1 MYHFSRNL
9 KLMDT
14 EVQGSGRSEWNASF
28 DPAAHGWEP
37 IQDDGFI
44 GLVGPMWQRLDSGG
58 MRYAFL
64 AMPKHHNRR
73 GVVHGGMIMA
83 FADRALGMTARG
95 VIGYK
100 HQATIQL
107 DVHFVDAVQI
117 GEFVETKAE
126 IVRQTRS
133 LVFVRAD
140 LFAGSR
146 VIASVNGIWKILGE
160 QHGTDLALSIPDK

>member
-1 MYHFSRNL
+1 MN
-9 KLMDT
+9 T
-14 EVQGSGRSEWNASF
+14 EVHLDRLDQTASF
-28 DPAAHGWEP
+28 DPAAHGWEL

-44 GLVGPMWQRLDSGG
+44 GLVGPMWQRLDAST

-64 AMPKHHNRR
+64 AEPKHHNRR
-73 GVVHGGMIMA
+73 DVVHGGMIMT
-83 FADRALGMTARG
+83 FADRALGMTVRG
-95 VIGYK
+95 VTGHK

-117 GEFVETKAE
+117 GEFVETQAQ

-133 LVFVRAD
+133 LVFVKAD
-140 LFAGSR
+140 LFVGSR

-160 QHGTDLALSIPDK
+160 QHGTDLASLHPDK